1 MNPNLQMKTEMFE
14 DEWKKNVTTEQWK
27 ELSQIPE
34 FDREVVES
42 IVGFTLPLED
52 ETKEDVKEMTVKEIS
67 KELGREIKIIKD

>member
-14 DEWKKNVTTEQWK
+14 DEWKKNVTDEQWK

-42 IVGFTLPLED
+42 IVGFTLPLDEED
-52 ETKEDVKEMTVKEIS
+52 MKEMTVKEVE
-67 KELGREIKIIKD
+67 ELVGKKVKIIK